1 MLSGLYVDV
10 ARLSAL
16 ALDGVPGLLG
26 TGEDGAKL
34 SSCEAADGG
43 VAVLMEGSG
52 LLGGVCRSV
61 CDRDSRVGEFG
72 PGSEPAEDQAV
83 MKLRTARKEGQVV
96 AWKNKEGGLGD
107 VPLGLGMFA
116 AIPGCRTRARQCDL
130 RERWCLG
137 LLGGLLGRW
146 RCLGKSEW
154 QVMEEGRIDW
164 WWERGRCGMQ
174 AAREDGRGAKT
185 CRWQYANQNR
195 QMT

>member
-34 SSCEAADGG
+34 SSCDAADGG
-43 VAVLMEGSG
+43 AAVLMEGRG

-61 CDRDSRVGEFG
+61 CDRDNLVGEFG

-96 AWKNKEGGLGD
+96 AWKNKEKGLGD

-116 AIPGCRTRARQCDL
+116 GIPGCCTGACQCDL
-130 RERWCLG
+130 HERRWCLG
-137 LLGGLLGRW
+137 LLGGLLGR
-146 RCLGKSEW
+146 RRYLGKSEW
-154 QVMEEGRIDW
+154 QVMEEGRSDCRW
-164 WWERGRCGMQ
+164 KRGKRGMQ
-174 AAREDGRGAKT
+174 AARSDGRGAKT

-195 QMT
+195 